1 MKRFLISLFAFVTFT
16 AYAATFLDTENR
28 LWFTDDIVKNAI
40 VEFVSEEKQQAVADL
55 YQDLMDQETG
65 KISIDSLFKVCR
77 KAGFNTYKYD
87 GFMQCR
93 SFIQKMLED
102 AQIAEEVNID
112 GFCPGLDENG
122 NNPNKLRSITDKTRI
137 GDFCSSTNI
146 QIGQVIFKP
155 GYNCS
160 CMATVCNEGFE
171 FKGGACVT
179 RVADG
184 NGNCLREA
192 HKKTSENDNMEKC
205 KAFCEK
211 RYAGKACKYTAT
223 VISHSTGECIC
234 NPNSVEVNNAYESM
248 QRAEERKI
256 NSLRYYEVCG
266 NDRGKTGG
274 TEVCEKSTFNWVNVG
289 QLQALGLA
297 EEYARIRYNDDI
309 ACDNDHRT
317 SGNDDYVRCRSKNS
331 KRYYEFK
338 FDDIKESIDADIQKG
353 LVLGIC
359 GIHKIPS
366 GIIKSSIGYSGAP
379 TCKSSCTSEMLKTAA
394 RFGLTA
400 TTRGSFCWFSNR
412 SISADEV
419 ESSLAKI
426 DGIDNY
432 IFYSGIQIQ
441 GSKGVITQLKDYI
454 KSTGKTVRS
463 FDCTRN
469 VDEIKNS
476 LFVGDDDILRCTLNG
491 QPIDFVFEDFSES
504 WLYVQEDGEA
514 KIQCVVSGG
523 KYADQECFGLTQ
535 QQCLEANAVFKKKF
549 PGASGM
555 RWNGK
560 ECVLLDSAEAQRYD
574 IYVQAGIG
582 VVAAADCLLLTHTG
596 CLVLAV
602 ETVGLATELTTK
614 EFIENRAGEFLAV
627 STRCNN
633 RDCAIDTIRNAGKVL
648 SVMGSLDAA
657 AANSVDSELARLV
670 DYLEPE
676 DLPNVSSGDW
686 NQIVAQLGGDPDD
699 TGGTALVWL
708 NRIGLGAQFASVATS
723 GYRLLSKAIT
733 RLASKAARTA
743 NAASDAARA
752 ANNASDA
759 SRVDEALTLTRPQAK
774 RLDDLRSREQ
784 ALLAQKAAGPM
795 SASEAAKLDDELLT
809 VQQEQRTLLNQL
821 GNPSEEA
828 LTTAKAS
835 AYNKAE
841 LDAAQTELAKLEER
855 RLYTTNRNGE
865 QILAPGVTRQEAN
878 AVEAQ
883 KQALRQRIAEL
894 GGDTPTSATS
904 TAVETSARSGSQSV
918 ETAESATTTTR
929 NTENVS
935 SGSSTSVFDASR
947 ALDNS
952 ASLLSGAKQK
962 LALGGS
968 SFDEIYEGVLRG
980 GSYPASWSE
989 SLLTSDELAVLNAEL
1004 AKTGKKLISDG
1015 KGYFRFADLADSASD
1030 AGRAT
1035 NTASDAGRGAG
1046 SASDAG
1052 RGVGTGGTANA
1063 TDASRVTATTS
1074 DAVRTTS
1081 YTLDELAAADANT
1094 ILRNVENLSE
1104 SDIRALTTKLTPAKR
1119 AEIAQL
1125 KMGMK
1130 PGNMTVQQ
1138 FADSDDLLFIRGE
1151 FSTFDPELS
1160 RLRRAAEANK
1170 DAMADLQ
1177 KYAANAVDVELLKSN
1192 AAFYQ
1197 ENLLRI
1203 LASDESLLNSYRNFD
1218 NLSSTQ
1224 KQRFLFNLLNKH
1236 GSDLGI
1242 ADNVDI
1248 KFVSS
1253 FPDNPTGVALYRP
1266 INGKPTIQ
1274 ISESMIKQANG
1285 KTSMDM
1291 LMEAA
1296 THEFGHFVDD
1306 VSTKGVIGSQLT
1318 DAGRFFPK
1326 KADDIQG
1333 YLLYRNSPKEQSSF
1347 VIGSTV
1353 GNRFSDMLQQT
1364 LDTGKV
1370 PTTTF
1375 SKIDDFKI
1383 QHALAGHE
1391 VTLVDNVNDSYFFM
1405 KAKPENISG
1414 LSDYFKQRG
1423 LRVETTADGVKIF
1436 ENINPITDATRAT
1449 TNAATDGARTANT
1462 VTDVARATDTAT
1474 DAGRVAS
1481 TNTFRVSL
1489 ETIGYREAG
1498 WVHKVINGDSRFI
1511 VKRMSYPD
1519 EAEEVRRVL
1528 EANPSGSNLAY
1539 LGVDGDDIVLTY
1551 KSDVMETRP
1560 IFERYLSNELTPT
1573 VSVVSIG
1580 VDNNTQNLSQKQ
1592 VLNRAVD
1599 TNNRIYGTSYYDDS
1613 WGDTLEMYK
1622 SSGLSRLA
1630 ENHDVLSEPITT
1642 IRGYNVFLEDIPGA
1656 NGKIGQ
1662 ISGRPIVVVN
1672 VNGKKIPFYISTGSA
1687 GNGVNKLT
1695 VPSGKWE
1702 AIFGIEK
1709 RTDGAGNFVGSGWF
1723 NKGSLSQ
1730 IENHYGSRELKQIA
1744 DALDDKIGDVRDT
1757 KLVNTSATRA
1767 ANGGIGDTAISTLL
1781 PNIEN
1786 SAALDLIN
1794 ESMINGAQAY
1804 NGSTTNFFANVM
1816 DIQNFLSNL

>member
-40 VEFVSEEKQQAVADL
+40 VEFVSEEKQQSVADL

-289 QLQALGLA
+289 QLQAVGLA
-297 EEYARIRYNDDI
+297 EEYARVRYNDDI

-317 SGNDDYVRCRSKNS
+317 SGNDDYVRCSSKNS

-394 RFGLTA
+394 HFGLTA

-419 ESSLAKI
+419 ESGLAKI

-491 QPIDFVFEDFSES
+491 QPIDFVFDDFSES

-602 ETVGLATELTTK
+602 ETAGLATELTTK

-676 DLPNVSSGDW
+676 DLPNVSDNDW
-686 NQIVAQLGGDPDD
+686 DEIIVQLGGDPED
-699 TGGTALVWL
+699 TAGTALVWL
-708 NRIGLGAQFASVATS
+708 NRIGLGAQFASLATS
-723 GYRLLSKAIT
+723 GYRLVSKAIT
-733 RLASKAARTA
+733 RLAGKAARTA

-759 SRVDEALTLTRPQAK
+759 SRVDEALTLTRSQAK

-835 AYNKAE
+835 AYSKAE

-1035 NTASDAGRGAG
+1035 NTASDAGKATGT
-1046 SASDAG
+1046 ASDAG
-1052 RGVGTGGTANA
+1052 RTAG
-1063 TDASRVTATTS
+1063 
-1074 DAVRTTS
+1074 
-1081 YTLDELAAADANT
+1081 
-1094 ILRNVENLSE
+1094 
-1104 SDIRALTTKLTPAKR
+1104 P
-1119 AEIAQL
+1119 
-1125 KMGMK
+1125 
-1130 PGNMTVQQ
+1130 TV
-1138 FADSDDLLFIRGE
+1138 S
-1151 FSTFDPELS
+1151 
-1160 RLRRAAEANK
+1160 
-1170 DAMADLQ
+1170 
-1177 KYAANAVDVELLKSN
+1177 
-1192 AAFYQ
+1192 
-1197 ENLLRI
+1197 
-1203 LASDESLLNSYRNFD
+1203 
-1218 NLSSTQ
+1218 
-1224 KQRFLFNLLNKH
+1224 
-1236 GSDLGI
+1236 
-1242 ADNVDI
+1242 
-1248 KFVSS
+1248 
-1253 FPDNPTGVALYRP
+1253 
-1266 INGKPTIQ
+1266 
-1274 ISESMIKQANG
+1274 
-1285 KTSMDM
+1285 
-1291 LMEAA
+1291 
-1296 THEFGHFVDD
+1296 
-1306 VSTKGVIGSQLT
+1306 
-1318 DAGRFFPK
+1318 
-1326 KADDIQG
+1326 
-1333 YLLYRNSPKEQSSF
+1333 
-1347 VIGSTV
+1347 
-1353 GNRFSDMLQQT
+1353 
-1364 LDTGKV
+1364 
-1370 PTTTF
+1370 
-1375 SKIDDFKI
+1375 
-1383 QHALAGHE
+1383 
-1391 VTLVDNVNDSYFFM
+1391 
-1405 KAKPENISG
+1405 
-1414 LSDYFKQRG
+1414 
-1423 LRVETTADGVKIF
+1423 
-1436 ENINPITDATRAT
+1436 
-1449 TNAATDGARTANT
+1449 
-1462 VTDVARATDTAT
+1462 
-1474 DAGRVAS
+1474 VAS
-1481 TNTFRVSL
+1481 TNISRVSL

-1498 WVHKVINGDSRFI
+1498 WAHKVINGDSRFI

>member
-40 VEFVSEEKQQAVADL
+40 VEFVPEEKQQSVADL

-192 HKKTSENDNMEKC
+192 HKKTSENNNTEKC

-211 RYAGKACKYTAT
+211 QYAGKACKYTGI
-223 VISHSTGECIC
+223 VMSHSTGQCIC
-234 NPNSVEVNNAYESM
+234 NPNSVEINNAYESM
-248 QRAEERKI
+248 QSAEERKI

-274 TEVCEKSTFNWVNVG
+274 AEVCEKSTFNWVNVG
-289 QLQALGLA
+289 QLQAVGLA
-297 EEYARIRYNDDI
+297 EEYARVRYNDDI
-309 ACDNDHRT
+309 ACDNNYRT
-317 SGNDDYVRCRSKNS
+317 SGNDDYVRCSSKNS

-353 LVLGIC
+353 VIFGIC
-359 GIHKIPS
+359 RIHNVSS
-366 GIIKSSIGYSGAP
+366 GLTKSLISYSGAP
-379 TCKSSCTSEMLKTAA
+379 TCKSHCTSEMLKTAA
-394 RFGLTA
+394 HFGLTA
-400 TTRGSFCWFSNR
+400 TTRGSVCWFSNR

-419 ESSLAKI
+419 ESKLAKI

-463 FDCTRN
+463 FDCIRN

-476 LFVGDDDILRCTLNG
+476 LFVGDDDVLRCTLNG
-491 QPIDFVFEDFSES
+491 QPIDFVFDDFSES

-549 PGASGM
+549 PSASGM
-555 RWNGK
+555 TWNGK

-596 CLVLAV
+596 CLVLAA
-602 ETVGLATELTTK
+602 ETAGLATELTTK

-743 NAASDAARA
+743 NAVSDTART
-752 ANNASDA
+752 ANAVSD
-759 SRVDEALTLTRPQAK
+759 DALTLTRSQAK
-774 RLDDLRSREQ
+774 RLDDLSSREQ
-784 ALLAQKAAGPM
+784 ALLAQKTAGPM

-821 GNPSEEA
+821 GNPSDEA

-855 RLYTTNRNGE
+855 RLYTTNRNGDR
-865 QILAPGVTRQEAN
+865 ILAPGVTRQEAN
-878 AVEAQ
+878 VVEAQ
-883 KQALRQRIAEL
+883 KQALRQKIADL
-894 GGDTPTSATS
+894 GG
-904 TAVETSARSGSQSV
+904 ETSPSTTTTVAETTARSGSQSV

-935 SGSSTSVFDASR
+935 SGSSTSVFDAGR

-962 LALGGS
+962 LAWGGS

-1015 KGYFRFADLADSASD
+1015 KGYFSFADLADSASD

-1035 NTASDAGRGAG
+1035 NTASDAGRATNSASDAGRGAV

-1125 KMGMK
+1125 KVNSGD
-1130 PGNMTVQQ
+1130 VQLPYGLTIDD
-1138 FADSDDLLFIRGE
+1138 FAEHPDLLYINGAFQPLDIALAKAQKARRMN
-1151 FSTFDPELS
+1151 PQS
-1160 RLRRAAEANK
+1160 RAVD
-1170 DAMADLQ
+1170 DALFEEILQ
-1177 KYAANAVDVELLKSN
+1177 KYVDNPKSKVAIEQYGQSLRTKYLDIFKEDTDLRDAALRYATLTKTDKAALGDLVLHDLKGKLGIDPDTDILVMVADRN
-1192 AAFYQ
+1192 DNI
-1197 ENLLRI
+1197 ENLARQYL
-1203 LASDESLLNSYRNFD
+1203 
-1218 NLSSTQ
+1218 
-1224 KQRFLFNLLNKH
+1224 
-1236 GSDLGI
+1236 
-1242 ADNVDI
+1242 
-1248 KFVSS
+1248 
-1253 FPDNPTGVALYRP
+1253 
-1266 INGKPTIQ
+1266 
-1274 ISESMIKQANG
+1274 
-1285 KTSMDM
+1285 
-1291 LMEAA
+1291 
-1296 THEFGHFVDD
+1296 
-1306 VSTKGVIGSQLT
+1306 SQL
-1318 DAGRFFPK
+1318 DAETPK
-1326 KADDIQG
+1326 
-1333 YLLYRNSPKEQSSF
+1333 
-1347 VIGSTV
+1347 
-1353 GNRFSDMLQQT
+1353 
-1364 LDTGKV
+1364 
-1370 PTTTF
+1370 
-1375 SKIDDFKI
+1375 
-1383 QHALAGHE
+1383 
-1391 VTLVDNVNDSYFFM
+1391 NVNDLTTAIKSIINNNYMAGSWSLRADKHLIFLN
-1405 KAKPENISG
+1405 AGNSQ
-1414 LSDYFKQRG
+1414 LSD
-1423 LRVETTADGVKIF
+1423 LDGYMTYLSH
-1436 ENINPITDATRAT
+1436 EMGHITQTIAPEVTSAPQIMSQ
-1449 TNAATDGARTANT
+1449 TANYRGIDT
-1462 VTDVARATDTAT
+1462 GLYMKNAEEFESWEIQKIIGKDFTKALLNTSGSASTTGIVTDVVKVSDTAT

-1481 TNTFRVSL
+1481 
-1489 ETIGYREAG
+1489 
-1498 WVHKVINGDSRFI
+1498 
-1511 VKRMSYPD
+1511 
-1519 EAEEVRRVL
+1519 
-1528 EANPSGSNLAY
+1528 
-1539 LGVDGDDIVLTY
+1539 
-1551 KSDVMETRP
+1551 
-1560 IFERYLSNELTPT
+1560 
-1573 VSVVSIG
+1573 IG
-1580 VDNNTQNLSQKQ
+1580 VANNAQDLSQQQ
-1592 VLNRAVD
+1592 VLNRAVEV
-1599 TNNRIYGTSYYDDS
+1599 NNRAYGTSYDDDS

-1622 SSGLSRLA
+1622 SSGLARLA
-1630 ENHDVLSEPITT
+1630 ENYDSLSKPITN
-1642 IRGYNVFLEDIPGA
+1642 IRGYDVFLEDIPGA

-1723 NKGSLSQ
+1723 NKGNLSQ
-1730 IENHYGSRELKQIA
+1730 IENHYDSRELKQIA
-1744 DALDDKIGDVRDT
+1744 EALDDIIGDVRDT

-1786 SAALDLIN
+1786 SDALDLIN
-1794 ESMINGAQAY
+1794 ESMTNGAQAY
-1804 NGSTTNFFANVM
+1804 NGSTTNFLANVM

>member
-1 MKRFLISLFAFVTFT
+1 MHGGVEMKRFLISLFAFVTFT

-40 VEFVSEEKQQAVADL
+40 VEFVPEEKQQSVADL

-77 KAGFNTYKYD
+77 KAGFNTYKYE
-87 GFMQCR
+87 GFTQCKD
-93 SFIQKMLED
+93 FIQKMLTD

-122 NNPNKLRSITDKTRI
+122 NNPNKLRSITDKTKI

-146 QIGQVIFKP
+146 RMGQVIFKP

-205 KAFCEK
+205 KDFCEK
-211 RYAGKACKYTAT
+211 QYAGKACKYTS
-223 VISHSTGECIC
+223 VVMSHSTGQCIC
-234 NPNSVEVNNAYESM
+234 NPNSVEINNAYESM
-248 QRAEERKI
+248 QSAEERKI

-274 TEVCEKSTFNWVNVG
+274 AEVCEKSTFNWVNVG
-289 QLQALGLA
+289 QLQAVGLA
-297 EEYARIRYNDDI
+297 EEYARVRYNDDI
-309 ACDNDHRT
+309 ACDNNYRT
-317 SGNDDYVRCRSKNS
+317 SGNDDYVRCSSKNS

-366 GIIKSSIGYSGAP
+366 GLTKSSISYSGAP
-379 TCKSSCTSEMLKTAA
+379 TCKSPCTSEMLKTAA
-394 RFGLTA
+394 HFGLTA
-400 TTRGSFCWFSNR
+400 TTRGSVCWFSNR

-419 ESSLAKI
+419 ESKLAKI

-491 QPIDFVFEDFSES
+491 QPIDFVFDDFSES

-549 PGASGM
+549 PSASGM

-596 CLVLAV
+596 CLVLAA
-602 ETVGLATELTTK
+602 ETAGLATELTTK

-676 DLPNVSSGDW
+676 DLPNVSDNDW
-686 NQIVAQLGGDPDD
+686 DEIIVQLGGDPEDA
-699 TGGTALVWL
+699 GGTALVWL
-708 NRIGLGAQFASVATS
+708 NRIGLGAQFASLATS
-723 GYRLLSKAIT
+723 GYRLVSKAIT
-733 RLASKAARTA
+733 RLAGKAARTA
-743 NAASDAARA
+743 NAASDAARAAGRATDSASDAGMTAGATGGSAGRGAGTGGAANASGSASDASRVTATTTDTARTTDAASDASRATNNTTDVTRVTNTTSDVAQTTNATTDATRA

-759 SRVDEALTLTRPQAK
+759 SRVDEALTLTRSQAK

-835 AYNKAE
+835 AYSNAE

-883 KQALRQRIAEL
+883 KQALRQRIAVL

-962 LALGGS
+962 LAWGGS

-1015 KGYFRFADLADSASD
+1015 NGYFRFADLADSASD

-1035 NTASDAGRGAG
+1035 NTASDAGKATGT
-1046 SASDAG
+1046 ASDAG
-1052 RGVGTGGTANA
+1052 RTAGTT
-1063 TDASRVTATTS
+1063 
-1074 DAVRTTS
+1074 
-1081 YTLDELAAADANT
+1081 
-1094 ILRNVENLSE
+1094 
-1104 SDIRALTTKLTPAKR
+1104 
-1119 AEIAQL
+1119 
-1125 KMGMK
+1125 
-1130 PGNMTVQQ
+1130 
-1138 FADSDDLLFIRGE
+1138 
-1151 FSTFDPELS
+1151 
-1160 RLRRAAEANK
+1160 
-1170 DAMADLQ
+1170 
-1177 KYAANAVDVELLKSN
+1177 
-1192 AAFYQ
+1192 
-1197 ENLLRI
+1197 
-1203 LASDESLLNSYRNFD
+1203 
-1218 NLSSTQ
+1218 
-1224 KQRFLFNLLNKH
+1224 
-1236 GSDLGI
+1236 GS
-1242 ADNVDI
+1242 
-1248 KFVSS
+1248 
-1253 FPDNPTGVALYRP
+1253 
-1266 INGKPTIQ
+1266 
-1274 ISESMIKQANG
+1274 
-1285 KTSMDM
+1285 
-1291 LMEAA
+1291 
-1296 THEFGHFVDD
+1296 
-1306 VSTKGVIGSQLT
+1306 
-1318 DAGRFFPK
+1318 
-1326 KADDIQG
+1326 
-1333 YLLYRNSPKEQSSF
+1333 
-1347 VIGSTV
+1347 
-1353 GNRFSDMLQQT
+1353 
-1364 LDTGKV
+1364 
-1370 PTTTF
+1370 
-1375 SKIDDFKI
+1375 
-1383 QHALAGHE
+1383 
-1391 VTLVDNVNDSYFFM
+1391 
-1405 KAKPENISG
+1405 
-1414 LSDYFKQRG
+1414 
-1423 LRVETTADGVKIF
+1423 
-1436 ENINPITDATRAT
+1436 
-1449 TNAATDGARTANT
+1449 
-1462 VTDVARATDTAT
+1462 
-1474 DAGRVAS
+1474 VAS
-1481 TNTFRVSL
+1481 TNISRVSL

-1498 WVHKVINGDSRFI
+1498 WDHKVINGDSRFI

-1599 TNNRIYGTSYYDDS
+1599 INNRTYGASYYDDS

-1794 ESMINGAQAY
+1794 ESMTNGAQAY
-1804 NGSTTNFFANVM
+1804 NGSTTNFLANVM

>member
-1 MKRFLISLFAFVTFT
+1 MHGGVEMKRFLISLFAFVTFT

-40 VEFVSEEKQQAVADL
+40 VEFVPEEKQQSVADL

-77 KAGFNTYKYD
+77 KAGFNTYKYE
-87 GFMQCR
+87 GFTQCKD
-93 SFIQKMLED
+93 FIQKMLMD

-122 NNPNKLRSITDKTRI
+122 NNPNKLRSITDKTKI

-146 QIGQVIFKP
+146 RMGQVIFKP

-205 KAFCEK
+205 KDFCEK
-211 RYAGKACKYTAT
+211 QYAGKACKYTS
-223 VISHSTGECIC
+223 VVMSHSTGQCIC
-234 NPNSVEVNNAYESM
+234 NPNSVEINNAYESM
-248 QRAEERKI
+248 QSAEERKI

-274 TEVCEKSTFNWVNVG
+274 AEVCEESTFNWVNVG
-289 QLQALGLA
+289 QLQAVGLA
-297 EEYARIRYNDDI
+297 EEYARVRYNDDI
-309 ACDNDHRT
+309 ACDNNYRT
-317 SGNDDYVRCRSKNS
+317 SGNDDYVRCSSKNS

-353 LVLGIC
+353 VIFGIC
-359 GIHKIPS
+359 RIHNVSS
-366 GIIKSSIGYSGAP
+366 GLTKSLISYSGAP
-379 TCKSSCTSEMLKTAA
+379 TCKSPCTSEMLKTAA
-394 RFGLTA
+394 HFGLTA
-400 TTRGSFCWFSNR
+400 TTRGSVCWFSNR

-419 ESSLAKI
+419 ESKLAKI

-441 GSKGVITQLKDYI
+441 GSKDVISQLRDYI

-491 QPIDFVFEDFSES
+491 QPIDFVFDDFSES

-549 PGASGM
+549 PSASGM

-596 CLVLAV
+596 CLVLAA
-602 ETVGLATELTTK
+602 ETAGLATELTTK

-743 NAASDAARA
+743 NAVSDTART
-752 ANNASDA
+752 ANAVSD
-759 SRVDEALTLTRPQAK
+759 DALTLTRSQAK
-774 RLDDLRSREQ
+774 RLDDLSSREQ
-784 ALLAQKAAGPM
+784 ALLAQKTAGPM

-835 AYNKAE
+835 AYSNAE

-962 LALGGS
+962 LAWGGS

-1035 NTASDAGRGAG
+1035 NSASDAGRGAG

-1125 KMGMK
+1125 KVNSGDVQLPYGLTIDDLAK
-1130 PGNMTVQQ
+1130 NPDLLDINGSFQPFDSGLAETQRLKRLNPESQDVDNFLFDETVQKYVDNPSSKLAIKQ
-1138 FADSDDLLFIRGE
+1138 YGQDLRTKYLEIFKEDTDLRDAALRYATLTKTDKAALGEVVLDNLKGKLGIDPNTNILVMVADRTDNI
-1151 FSTFDPELS
+1151 
-1160 RLRRAAEANK
+1160 
-1170 DAMADLQ
+1170 
-1177 KYAANAVDVELLKSN
+1177 
-1192 AAFYQ
+1192 
-1197 ENLLRI
+1197 ENLARQYLGELGVATTENVKA
-1203 LASDESLLNSYRNFD
+1203 LAREIKSVIDNNYMGGSWSLTADKNLIFLNTGNPQLSNFDGYMTYLSHEMGHITQTIAPEVTSAPQIMSQTANYRGIGTDYMNNVVEFESWNIQDIIGKDFTKALLNTSG
-1218 NLSSTQ
+1218 SASTT
-1224 KQRFLFNLLNKH
+1224 
-1236 GSDLGI
+1236 GI
-1242 ADNVDI
+1242 
-1248 KFVSS
+1248 
-1253 FPDNPTGVALYRP
+1253 
-1266 INGKPTIQ
+1266 
-1274 ISESMIKQANG
+1274 
-1285 KTSMDM
+1285 
-1291 LMEAA
+1291 
-1296 THEFGHFVDD
+1296 
-1306 VSTKGVIGSQLT
+1306 
-1318 DAGRFFPK
+1318 
-1326 KADDIQG
+1326 
-1333 YLLYRNSPKEQSSF
+1333 
-1347 VIGSTV
+1347 
-1353 GNRFSDMLQQT
+1353 
-1364 LDTGKV
+1364 
-1370 PTTTF
+1370 
-1375 SKIDDFKI
+1375 
-1383 QHALAGHE
+1383 
-1391 VTLVDNVNDSYFFM
+1391 
-1405 KAKPENISG
+1405 
-1414 LSDYFKQRG
+1414 
-1423 LRVETTADGVKIF
+1423 
-1436 ENINPITDATRAT
+1436 
-1449 TNAATDGARTANT
+1449 
-1462 VTDVARATDTAT
+1462 VTDVVKVSDTAT

-1481 TNTFRVSL
+1481 
-1489 ETIGYREAG
+1489 
-1498 WVHKVINGDSRFI
+1498 
-1511 VKRMSYPD
+1511 
-1519 EAEEVRRVL
+1519 
-1528 EANPSGSNLAY
+1528 
-1539 LGVDGDDIVLTY
+1539 
-1551 KSDVMETRP
+1551 
-1560 IFERYLSNELTPT
+1560 
-1573 VSVVSIG
+1573 IG
-1580 VDNNTQNLSQKQ
+1580 VANNAQDLSQKQ

-1599 TNNRIYGTSYYDDS
+1599 INNRTYGTSYEDDS

-1804 NGSTTNFFANVM
+1804 NGSTTNFLANVM

>member
-40 VEFVSEEKQQAVADL
+40 VEFVPEDKQQSVADL

-146 QIGQVIFKP
+146 RMGQVIFKP

-179 RVADG
+179 RIADG
-184 NGNCLREA
+184 NGNCLREVY
-192 HKKTSENDNMEKC
+192 KKTSENNNLEKC
-205 KAFCEK
+205 KAFCESQ
-211 RYAGKACKYTAT
+211 YAGRACKFTS
-223 VISHSTGECIC
+223 VVMSHSTGECIC
-234 NPNSVEVNNAYESM
+234 NPNSTEIDNAFLSM

-266 NDRGKTGG
+266 NDKGKTGG
-274 TEVCEKSTFNWVNVG
+274 AEVCEKSTFNWVNVG
-289 QLQALGLA
+289 QLQAVGLA
-297 EEYARIRYNDDI
+297 EEYARVRYNDDI
-309 ACDNDHRT
+309 ACDNNYRT
-317 SGNDDYVRCRSKNS
+317 SGNDDYVRCSSKNS

-394 RFGLTA
+394 HFGLTA

-441 GSKGVITQLKDYI
+441 GSKGVIAQLKDYI

-463 FDCTRN
+463 FDCARN
-469 VDEIKNS
+469 VDEIKNP
-476 LFVGDDDILRCTLNG
+476 LLEGDDDILRCKLNG
-491 QPIDFVFEDFSES
+491 QPIDFVFDDFSES

-596 CLVLAV
+596 CLVLAA
-602 ETVGLATELTTK
+602 ETAGLATELTTK

-676 DLPNVSSGDW
+676 DLPNVSSGEWDE
-686 NQIVAQLGGDPDD
+686 IVAQLGGDPDD
-699 TGGTALVWL
+699 AGGTALVWL

-723 GYRLLSKAIT
+723 GYRLVSKAIT
-733 RLASKAARTA
+733 RLANKAARTA

-752 ANNASDA
+752 AGRATDSASDAGRTAGATGGSAGRGAGTGGAANASGSASDA
-759 SRVDEALTLTRPQAK
+759 SRVDEALTLTRSQAK
-774 RLDDLRSREQ
+774 RLDDLSSREQ

-821 GNPSEEA
+821 GNPSDEA

-855 RLYTTNRNGE
+855 RLYTTNRNGDR
-865 QILAPGVTRQEAN
+865 ILAPGVTRQEAN

-883 KQALRQRIAEL
+883 KQALRQRIADL
-894 GGDTPTSATS
+894 GG
-904 TAVETSARSGSQSV
+904 ETSPSTTTTVAETTARSGSQSV
-918 ETAESATTTTR
+918 ESAESVTITTR
-929 NTENVS
+929 DTENVS
-935 SGSSTSVFDASR
+935 SGASTSVFDASR
-947 ALDNS
+947 ASDNS
-952 ASLLSGAKQK
+952 ASLLSMAKQK

-989 SLLTSDELAVLNAEL
+989 SLLTSDELVALNAEL
-1004 AKTGKKLISDG
+1004 AKTGKRLISDG
-1015 KGYFRFADLADSASD
+1015 KGYFKFADSTEAVSYVA
-1030 AGRAT
+1030 R
-1035 NTASDAGRGAG
+1035 
-1046 SASDAG
+1046 
-1052 RGVGTGGTANA
+1052 TANA
-1063 TDASRVTATTS
+1063 TADAARTTNATADATRAADNITDTSRVTATTS

-1104 SDIRALTTKLTPAKR
+1104 SDIRALTEKLTPAKR

-1125 KMGMK
+1125 KVNSGD
-1130 PGNMTVQQ
+1130 VQLPYGLTINDL
-1138 FADSDDLLFIRGE
+1138 AKDPDLLYINGSFQP
-1151 FSTFDPELS
+1151 FDSGLAETQ
-1160 RLRRAAEANK
+1160 RLKRLNPDSQDVDNFLFDETVTKYVDNPSSKLAIKQYGQDLRTKYLEIFKEDTDLRDAALRYATLTKTDKAALGDIVLDNLK
-1170 DAMADLQ
+1170 GKLGIDPNTNILVMVADGTD
-1177 KYAANAVDVELLKSN
+1177 NI
-1192 AAFYQ
+1192 
-1197 ENLLRI
+1197 ENLARQYLSQLDGATPENVNNLTTEINSIINNNYMGGSWSLRADKHLI
-1203 LASDESLLNSYRNFD
+1203 FLNAGHSQLSDLDGYMTYLSHEMGHITQTIAPEVTSAPQIMAQTANYRGIETGLYMKNAEEFESWEIQKIIGKDFTKALLNTSG
-1218 NLSSTQ
+1218 SASTT
-1224 KQRFLFNLLNKH
+1224 
-1236 GSDLGI
+1236 GI
-1242 ADNVDI
+1242 
-1248 KFVSS
+1248 
-1253 FPDNPTGVALYRP
+1253 
-1266 INGKPTIQ
+1266 
-1274 ISESMIKQANG
+1274 
-1285 KTSMDM
+1285 
-1291 LMEAA
+1291 
-1296 THEFGHFVDD
+1296 
-1306 VSTKGVIGSQLT
+1306 
-1318 DAGRFFPK
+1318 
-1326 KADDIQG
+1326 
-1333 YLLYRNSPKEQSSF
+1333 
-1347 VIGSTV
+1347 
-1353 GNRFSDMLQQT
+1353 
-1364 LDTGKV
+1364 
-1370 PTTTF
+1370 
-1375 SKIDDFKI
+1375 
-1383 QHALAGHE
+1383 
-1391 VTLVDNVNDSYFFM
+1391 
-1405 KAKPENISG
+1405 
-1414 LSDYFKQRG
+1414 
-1423 LRVETTADGVKIF
+1423 
-1436 ENINPITDATRAT
+1436 
-1449 TNAATDGARTANT
+1449 
-1462 VTDVARATDTAT
+1462 VTDVVKVSDTAT

-1481 TNTFRVSL
+1481 
-1489 ETIGYREAG
+1489 
-1498 WVHKVINGDSRFI
+1498 
-1511 VKRMSYPD
+1511 
-1519 EAEEVRRVL
+1519 
-1528 EANPSGSNLAY
+1528 
-1539 LGVDGDDIVLTY
+1539 
-1551 KSDVMETRP
+1551 
-1560 IFERYLSNELTPT
+1560 
-1573 VSVVSIG
+1573 IG
-1580 VDNNTQNLSQKQ
+1580 VANNAQDLSQKQ

-1599 TNNRIYGTSYYDDS
+1599 INNRTYGTPYYDDS

-1630 ENHDVLSEPITT
+1630 ENYDSLSKPITN
-1642 IRGYNVFLEDIPGA
+1642 IRGYDVFLEDIPGA

-1730 IENHYGSRELKQIA
+1730 IEKHYGSRELKQIA
-1744 DALDDKIGDVRDT
+1744 EALDDIIGDVRDT
-1757 KLVNTSATRA
+1757 KLVTTSARRA

-1794 ESMINGAQAY
+1794 ESMTNGAQAY
-1804 NGSTTNFFANVM
+1804 NGSTTNFLANVM

>member
-40 VEFVSEEKQQAVADL
+40 VEFVSEEKQQSVADL

-366 GIIKSSIGYSGAP
+366 GIIKTSIGYSGAP

-394 RFGLTA
+394 HFGLTA
-400 TTRGSFCWFSNR
+400 TTRGSFCWFYNR

-419 ESSLAKI
+419 ESGLAKI

-441 GSKGVITQLKDYI
+441 GSKGVIAQLKDYI

-463 FDCTRN
+463 FDCARN
-469 VDEIKNS
+469 VDEIKNP
-476 LFVGDDDILRCTLNG
+476 LLEGDDDILPCKLNG
-491 QPIDFVFEDFSES
+491 QPIDFVFDDFSES

-686 NQIVAQLGGDPDD
+686 NQIVVQLGGDPDD

-743 NAASDAARA
+743 NAVSDTART
-752 ANNASDA
+752 ANAVSD
-759 SRVDEALTLTRPQAK
+759 DALTLTRSQAK
-774 RLDDLRSREQ
+774 RLDDLSSREQ
-784 ALLAQKAAGPM
+784 ALLAQKTAGPM

-821 GNPSEEA
+821 GNPSDEA

-952 ASLLSGAKQK
+952 AGLLSGAKQK
-962 LALGGS
+962 LAWGGS

-1035 NTASDAGRGAG
+1035 NSASDAGRGAG
-1046 SASDAG
+1046 SASDTG

-1125 KMGMK
+1125 KVNSGDVQLPYGFTVNDLAK
-1130 PGNMTVQQ
+1130 NPDLLDINGSFQPFDSGLAETQRLKRLNPESQDVDNFLFDETVQKYVDNPSSKLAIKQ
-1138 FADSDDLLFIRGE
+1138 YGQDLRTKYLEIFKENTDLRDAALRYATLTKTDKATLGELVLDNLKGKLGIDPNTNILVMVADRTDNIEDLARQYLGE
-1151 FSTFDPELS
+1151 LGVATTENVKALAREIKSVIDNNYMGGSWSLTADKNLIFLNTGNPQLS
-1160 RLRRAAEANK
+1160 
-1170 DAMADLQ
+1170 
-1177 KYAANAVDVELLKSN
+1177 
-1192 AAFYQ
+1192 
-1197 ENLLRI
+1197 
-1203 LASDESLLNSYRNFD
+1203 NFD
-1218 NLSSTQ
+1218 GYMTYLSHEMGHITQ
-1224 KQRFLFNLLNKH
+1224 T
-1236 GSDLGI
+1236 I
-1242 ADNVDI
+1242 A
-1248 KFVSS
+1248 
-1253 FPDNPTGVALYRP
+1253 P
-1266 INGKPTIQ
+1266 
-1274 ISESMIKQANG
+1274 
-1285 KTSMDM
+1285 
-1291 LMEAA
+1291 
-1296 THEFGHFVDD
+1296 
-1306 VSTKGVIGSQLT
+1306 
-1318 DAGRFFPK
+1318 
-1326 KADDIQG
+1326 
-1333 YLLYRNSPKEQSSF
+1333 
-1347 VIGSTV
+1347 
-1353 GNRFSDMLQQT
+1353 
-1364 LDTGKV
+1364 
-1370 PTTTF
+1370 
-1375 SKIDDFKI
+1375 
-1383 QHALAGHE
+1383 E
-1391 VTLVDNVNDSYFFM
+1391 VTSAPQIM
-1405 KAKPENISG
+1405 A
-1414 LSDYFKQRG
+1414 Q
-1423 LRVETTADGVKIF
+1423 
-1436 ENINPITDATRAT
+1436 
-1449 TNAATDGARTANT
+1449 TAN
-1462 VTDVARATDTAT
+1462 
-1474 DAGRVAS
+1474 
-1481 TNTFRVSL
+1481 
-1489 ETIGYREAG
+1489 YR
-1498 WVHKVINGDSRFI
+1498 
-1511 VKRMSYPD
+1511 
-1519 EAEEVRRVL
+1519 
-1528 EANPSGSNLAY
+1528 
-1539 LGVDGDDIVLTY
+1539 
-1551 KSDVMETRP
+1551 
-1560 IFERYLSNELTPT
+1560 
-1573 VSVVSIG
+1573 
-1580 VDNNTQNLSQKQ
+1580 
-1592 VLNRAVD
+1592 
-1599 TNNRIYGTSYYDDS
+1599 
-1613 WGDTLEMYK
+1613 
-1622 SSGLSRLA
+1622 
-1630 ENHDVLSEPITT
+1630 
-1642 IRGYNVFLEDIPGA
+1642 
-1656 NGKIGQ
+1656 
-1662 ISGRPIVVVN
+1662 
-1672 VNGKKIPFYISTGSA
+1672 
-1687 GNGVNKLT
+1687 
-1695 VPSGKWE
+1695 
-1702 AIFGIEK
+1702 
-1709 RTDGAGNFVGSGWF
+1709 
-1723 NKGSLSQ
+1723 
-1730 IENHYGSRELKQIA
+1730 
-1744 DALDDKIGDVRDT
+1744 
-1757 KLVNTSATRA
+1757 
-1767 ANGGIGDTAISTLL
+1767 GIGTDYMNNVVEFESW
-1781 PNIEN
+1781 NIQDIIGKDFTK
-1786 SAALDLIN
+1786 ALRSL
-1794 ESMINGAQAY
+1794 
-1804 NGSTTNFFANVM
+1804 
-1816 DIQNFLSNL
+1816 